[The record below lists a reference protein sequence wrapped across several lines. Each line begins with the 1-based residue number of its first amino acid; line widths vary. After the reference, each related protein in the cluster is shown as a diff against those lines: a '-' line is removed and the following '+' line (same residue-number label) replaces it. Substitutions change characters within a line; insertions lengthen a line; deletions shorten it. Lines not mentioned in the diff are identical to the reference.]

1 MTIMFKIESLETS
14 TGKIVYG
21 DEGKDILC
29 LPVGEIKD
37 LFKSFGIL
45 LFRGFGVT
53 HEQMKAFAEQFSS
66 RFTRET
72 NRPRVDSRD
81 GFVSLVAQ
89 GTHFIE
95 PHCENANTPFRPDA
109 VWFCCGVPSAQDGET
124 LFCDGVQ
131 VWEQLSEESKQLF
144 LSKKI
149 RFDINY
155 SAEQWK
161 YFLGAGATLA
171 NVKQMLENLEGVSYF
186 INEDESISFTYICPA
201 VIKTKYSNQNAFAN
215 NILNSKE
222 SVIFENGSP
231 IPDTVISEI
240 EEVTDRLTEEI
251 QWQVGDL
258 VMIDNSRFL
267 HGRRSFSDNQRLIFS
282 IFSYLN
288 F

>member
-1 MTIMFKIESLETS
+1 MTIQIDSLETS
-14 TGKIVYG
+14 TKKIIYS
-21 DEGKDILC
+21 DKCKDILS
-29 LPVGEIKD
+29 LSVAEIQE
-37 LFKSFGIL
+37 LFKSSGIL

-53 HEQMKAFAEQFSS
+53 HEQMKAFSKQFSS

-72 NRPRVDSRD
+72 NRTRVDSRE

-109 VWFCCGVPSAQDGET
+109 VWFCCGVPPAQGGET

-149 RFDINY
+149 RFDFIY

-161 YFLGAGATLA
+161 HFLGAEATLA
-171 NVKQMLENLEGVSYF
+171 NVKQMLEGLEGVSYF
-186 INEDESISFTYICPA
+186 INEDESVSFAYACPA
-201 VIKTKYSNQNAFAN
+201 VIKTKYSNQDAFAN
-215 NILNSKE
+215 NILNAKE
-222 SVIFENGSP
+222 SVFFENGSP
-231 IPDTVISEI
+231 IPDTIISEI